1 MESKSCVSCCIANT
15 LFSFARHYIMSNPSF
30 FFLVSF
36 KNHSLHCIALH
47 TIVFVKETGSGG
59 LSPKMGGGNVN
70 MFIRSNNSTDH
81 SEDGGG
87 SFVKVPV
94 TTTPPFATP
103 NKGGDPA
110 VSSSSRNINKSN
122 RVVAEEQ
129 PQLLPYHQRKRLS
142 QSEIQQPLAT
152 QPPGP
157 QLNNAIERP
166 PLSSSRGLGP
176 VQPPLSQQLIGQPM
190 PLPPQQQPQQPPPMQ
205 PLFGTLPPPPSAAK
219 YKVSA
224 IPAFK
229 GHSRGSSSSGGGG
242 GGMLQQSQQQQ
253 QSSHHERNSSTE
265 GDNSIDDKRMKKMR
279 KVKSATSASSSRKN
293 RKGSSSKN
301 NSKQQQHNRTPST
314 SSPRAASAGGDNSNR
329 PPRYATSSQVQED
342 SVLKVIDP
350 TPPPQS
356 PRSGGYHIR

>member
-1 MESKSCVSCCIANT
+1 
-15 LFSFARHYIMSNPSF
+15 
-30 FFLVSF
+30 
-36 KNHSLHCIALH
+36 
-47 TIVFVKETGSGG
+47 VKETGSSGG

-70 MFIRSNNSTDH
+70 MFLRSNNSTDH

-94 TTTPPFATP
+94 TTTPSFATP
-103 NKGGDPA
+103 NKGDLLP
-110 VSSSSRNINKSN
+110 VTRNINKSN

-142 QSEIQQPLAT
+142 QTEIQQPLAP

-157 QLNNAIERP
+157 TLNNTIERP

-176 VQPPLSQQLIGQPM
+176 VQPPSQHMIGQQQM
-190 PLPPQQQPQQPPPMQ
+190 PLPPPQQPQQPPPMQ

-242 GGMLQQSQQQQ
+242 GMVQSQQQQ
-253 QSSHHERNSSTE
+253 QQGSHHHERNSSTE
-265 GDNSIDDKRMKKMR
+265 GDTSIDDKRMKKMR
-279 KVKSATSASSSRKN
+279 KVKSATSASSSSRKN
-293 RKGSSSKN
+293 RKGGSSSKN
-301 NSKQQQHNRTPST
+301 NSKQQHNRTPST
-314 SSPRAASAGGDNSNR
+314 SSPRAASAGGDNNNNNNSNR
-329 PPRYATSSQVQED
+329 PPRYATSSQSSQVQED

-356 PRSGGYHIR
+356 PRSGGYHIRKWGAFFVVSCSS

>member
-1 MESKSCVSCCIANT
+1 M
-15 LFSFARHYIMSNPSF
+15 
-30 FFLVSF
+30 
-36 KNHSLHCIALH
+36 
-47 TIVFVKETGSGG
+47 KETGSGG

-70 MFIRSNNSTDH
+70 MFLRSNNSTDH

-94 TTTPPFATP
+94 TTTPSFATP
-103 NKGGDPA
+103 NKGDLLP
-110 VSSSSRNINKSN
+110 VTRNINKSN

-142 QSEIQQPLAT
+142 QTEIQQPLAT

-157 QLNNAIERP
+157 QLSNAIERP

-176 VQPPLSQQLIGQPM
+176 VVQPPSQQLIGQQQQQHPM
-190 PLPPQQQPQQPPPMQ
+190 PPQQPQQPSPMQ

-242 GGMLQQSQQQQ
+242 GGMLQSQQQQQ

-265 GDNSIDDKRMKKMR
+265 GDSIM
-279 KVKSATSASSSRKN
+279 T
-293 RKGSSSKN
+293 N
-301 NSKQQQHNRTPST
+301 NNEGMVVQVLQR
-314 SSPRAASAGGDNSNR
+314 
-329 PPRYATSSQVQED
+329 QVQR
-342 SVLKVIDP
+342 VVVVVVVA
-350 TPPPQS
+350 T
-356 PRSGGYHIR
+356 